1 MKIKLKNLSKTFSDE
16 RKILDNIN
24 FDEEIKSLAIIGPS
38 GGGKSTLLKIIAGL
52 LSPTSGSVEVD
63 GTLINFDENELVKY
77 RKSIGFIFQHDG
89 LFKHM
94 TVLENIV
101 NPLVQVHGYKL
112 SEAKEAALSYL
123 KRFGLEKEINKFP
136 YELSGGQKQRVS
148 IARAI
153 SFKPRFLL
161 FDEPTSALDPEYTVE
176 VLDIINELKEDGVNF
191 IIVTHEMG
199 FARYACEKIC
209 FLYGGKI
216 LEYGESSKVFTNP
229 SSMEL
234 KRFLSKLLEWEK
246 V

>member
-1 MKIKLKNLSKTFSDE
+1 MKIKIENLTKKFSENRYILKDINLND
-16 RKILDNIN
+16 D
-24 FDEEIKSLAIIGPS
+24 IKSLAIIGPS

-52 LSPTSGSVEVD
+52 ITPTD
-63 GTLINFDENELVKY
+63 GKIEINNITLNFTEEELLKY
-77 RKSIGFIFQHDG
+77 RRSIGFIFQQDG

-101 NPLVQVHGYKL
+101 NPLVQVHNYEIE
-112 SEAKEAALSYL
+112 EAKKVALKYL
-123 KRFGLEKEINKFP
+123 TRFGLKDEINKRPF
-136 YELSGGQKQRVS
+136 ELSGGQKQRVS

-153 SFKPRFLL
+153 AFKPKFLL

-176 VLDIINELKEDGVNF
+176 VLDIINELRDEGINF

-199 FARYACEKIC
+199 FARHACEKVC

-216 LEYGESSKVFTNP
+216 LEYGDSAKIFTNP
-229 SSMEL
+229 STPEL
-234 KRFLSKLLEWEK
+234 KKFLGKLLEWN

>member
-1 MKIKLKNLSKTFSDE
+1 MRIKLTNLSKNFSE
-16 RKILDNIN
+16 GRKILDNIN
-24 FDEEIKSLAIIGPS
+24 FDEEINSLAIIGPS

-52 LSPTSGSVEVD
+52 LSQSSGELEID
-63 GTLINFDENELVKY
+63 GTIIGQTEDELINY

-94 TVLENIV
+94 SVIENIV
-101 NPLVQVHGYKL
+101 NPLVHVHGYEID
-112 SEAKEAALSYL
+112 EAREIALMYL
-123 KRFGLEKEINKFP
+123 KRFGLEKEIDKFP
-136 YELSGGQKQRVS
+136 HELSGGQQQRVS

-153 SFKPRFLL
+153 SFKPKFLL

-176 VLDIINELKEDGVNF
+176 VLDIINELKEEGVNF

-199 FARYACEKIC
+199 FARHACEKVC

-229 SSMEL
+229 SSVEL
-234 KRFLSKLLEWEK
+234 KRFLGKLLEWEK
-246 V
+246 I